1 MRPDHHAQVVSLEE
15 RVNIIRAEVHHV
27 VLLLRVSDIVVLEPT
42 LFLGFVGVAPQKIED
57 FLVVLRVILSKL
69 DFEWSLDLLDTLD
82 ILDSRADT
90 TVAAEDSLLLISD
103 NGCKRHLLEGLI
115 DFRENTVWV
124 INVLAES
131 FSALVTEAEISV
143 DVLVLVVASEK
154 HDLLWVL
161 ELESEEQA
169 DDFETVLALVNVV
182 TQEQVVVRVDV
193 SGVSR

>member
-27 VLLLRVSDIVVLEPT
+27 VLLLRVSHVVVLEPT
-42 LFLGFVGVAPQKIED
+42 LFLGFVRVAPKKIKD
-57 FLVVLRVILSKL
+57 FLVVLRVVLSKL

-82 ILDSRADT
+82 ILDCRADT
-90 TVAAEDSLLLISD
+90 SMAAEDSLLLISD
-103 NGCKRHLLEGLI
+103 NGCKRHLLKGLI

-124 INVLAES
+124 IDVLAES

-143 DVLVLVVASEK
+143 DVLVLMVASEK

-161 ELESEEQA
+161 ELESKEQA
-169 DDFETVLALVNVV
+169 DDFETVLALVDVV
-182 TQEQVVVRVDV
+182 TQEQVVVSVNV